1 MNEYQVVLILN
12 FSLAAGL
19 IWWVERSVY
28 GGNKR
33 ILYFLIILL
42 PVPTLFYLYILSKMT
57 DQLKKRKG

>member
-1 MNEYQVVLILN
+1 MNEYQVILIFN
-12 FSLAAGL
+12 FSLAACL

-28 GGNKR
+28 RGNKL

-42 PVPTLFYLYILSKMT
+42 PVPTFLYLYVLSKST